1 MPYQVS
7 RTDTGQFVLRD
18 PATDAVVIDDDLA
31 QGFAKLEQAV
41 ASNPAPATPAA
52 PPPAATDRATQGSSA
67 FEFRGGSRYTP
78 ILLAVVLPFAWLAV
92 LYFALANLL
101 SEVAL
106 DDGASKQTETR
117 IEELEREVKALRS
130 EIAGAPRTGKTTP
143 MRKAGRKPNKADELE
158 DVEIGGNDEPDD
170 AAEPDDADDDAK
182 AKAAEPPATP
192 DARKTPS

>member
-41 ASNPAPATPAA
+41 ASKPASTPTLS
-52 PPPAATDRATQGSSA
+52 PPASASERATQGSSA
-67 FEFRGGSRYTP
+67 FEFRGGPRYTP

-101 SEVAL
+101 SEVTL
-106 DDGASKQTETR
+106 ERGASKKTETR
-117 IEELEREVKALRS
+117 LEELEHEVQALRS
-130 EIAGAPRTGKTTP
+130 ELAGAPRTAKSTPNRKTGK
-143 MRKAGRKPNKADELE
+143 KSSKSEDEEPEELPPEE
-158 DVEIGGNDEPDD
+158 DEEPED
-170 AAEPDDADDDAK
+170 AEPADARAV
-182 AKAAEPPATP
+182 TP
-192 DARKTPS
+192 DASKGPS